1 VFKDGRLGVDRD
13 KDVAFRLA
21 PPSP

>member
-1 VFKDGRLGVDRD
+1 VFKDGWLGADRD